1 MIPST
6 SQFGAPVVYFRGS
19 MDNDSF
25 QFFVFTD
32 GEGGVLV
39 AQLFLVRVKE

>member
-1 MIPST
+1 
-6 SQFGAPVVYFRGS
+6 
-19 MDNDSF
+19 MDVDSF

-39 AQLFLVRVKE
+39 SQSFLFRVKE